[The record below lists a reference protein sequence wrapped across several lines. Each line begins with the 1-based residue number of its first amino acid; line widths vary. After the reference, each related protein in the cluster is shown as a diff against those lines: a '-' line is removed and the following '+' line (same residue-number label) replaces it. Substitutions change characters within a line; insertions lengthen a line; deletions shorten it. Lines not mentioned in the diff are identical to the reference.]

1 MFYNEV
7 KKEVFYMQ
15 TENLVRKQFLITP
28 GQARKLE
35 LLAKQQ
41 RRSAAQVVRDAID
54 AYNPDVPADMKESD
68 LLELVSAK
76 VKEALADTI
85 ETRIRL
91 RKTLT
96 QLGLEGE

>member
-1 MFYNEV
+1 MCYNK

-35 LLAKQQ
+35 LLAKQH
-41 RRSAAQVVRDAID
+41 RGSAAQVVRDAID

-76 VKEALADTI
+76 VKEALADTV